1 MKVDKC
7 FSISTFLH
15 FHIALLSR
23 FVILTHRFIIYIM
36 NKMVSN
42 LLLRVK
48 EEIFWKKGEKMKRLS
63 VMMKALSMLLVIV
76 TLMQIAP
83 LSAVAQGLED
93 SRA

>member
-1 MKVDKC
+1 
-7 FSISTFLH
+7 
-15 FHIALLSR
+15 
-23 FVILTHRFIIYIM
+23 M